1 MPGTDQRQANELS
14 RRTLLAGAAT
24 GTVVAGIGAA
34 VAQQGAPAPRAKGP
48 LVWLDLDQ
56 QELDDAYDQSK
67 YAPNLAQIVKRYGSN
82 SEAVRA
88 RLGAPKRLSYGPTP
102 IEGADLYPSKRPN
115 APMHV
120 FIHGGAWRSGLAK
133 DSAYQAE
140 TFVQAGA
147 HFVTLDFQNVT
158 QTGGDLM
165 PMADQVR
172 RAVAWIYKNAAS
184 FGGDPNR
191 VYVSGHSSGG
201 HLGGVVLVTDWEK
214 DFGLPKD
221 VVKGGL
227 LCSGMYD
234 LKPARLSARS
244 SYVKFTDEVEHKLST
259 QRHLDKLNTPV
270 ILAYGTLETPEFQRQ
285 TRDFA
290 AALQAAGK
298 PVQLLVADGYNH
310 FEIIETIANPHGLL
324 GRAALEQMKLTPA

>member
-1 MPGTDQRQANELS
+1 
-14 RRTLLAGAAT
+14 
-24 GTVVAGIGAA
+24 
-34 VAQQGAPAPRAKGP
+34 
-48 LVWLDLDQ
+48 
-56 QELDDAYDQSK
+56 
-67 YAPNLAQIVKRYGSN
+67 
-82 SEAVRA
+82 
-88 RLGAPKRLSYGPTP
+88 
-102 IEGADLYPSKRPN
+102 
-115 APMHV
+115 MHV
-120 FIHGGAWRSGLAK
+120 FIHGGAWRTGSAK
-133 DSAYQAE
+133 GYAFQAE
-140 TFVQAGA
+140 AFVHAGA
-147 HFVTLDFQNVT
+147 HFVTLDFQNVIE
-158 QTGGDLM
+158 TGGDLM

-227 LCSGMYD
+227 LCSGIYD

-244 SYVKFTDEVEHKLST
+244 SYVKFTDEMEHALST
-259 QRHLDKLNTPV
+259 QRHLDKLNAPV

-290 AALQAAGK
+290 AAVQAAGK